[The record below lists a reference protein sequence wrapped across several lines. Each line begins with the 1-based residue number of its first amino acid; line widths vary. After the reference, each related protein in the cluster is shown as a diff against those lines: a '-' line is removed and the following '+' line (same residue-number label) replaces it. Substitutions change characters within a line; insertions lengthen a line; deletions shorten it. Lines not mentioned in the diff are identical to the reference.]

1 MGNYSWLLKVIN
13 GDFTIIDWKSILP
26 IINSSENNYF
36 YIDENECSE
45 VVSMTDLS
53 NFLNDRKLFGYLTNG
68 YIKSLCKISLHTKF
82 INDIDNEENI
92 DIIHNIKYP
101 KMYFEEEGWDRI
113 HYLEFHPGTENI
125 SWGSYAFDMN
135 ENELE
140 KSLVNEYKLI
150 HNIELTQEH
159 DDYEIKIYDEIRK
172 RKKEYMLN
180 LINDKFTNWNIKKL
194 DYSNKVETQNDKL
207 LTFMSLFGIRHEDYL
222 KNPIE
227 TTKILHKMLQK

>member
-13 GDFTIIDWKSILP
+13 GDFTIIDWESILP
-26 IINSSENNYF
+26 NINSLEDNYF
-36 YIDENECSE
+36 YINEYECSN

-53 NFLNDRKLFGYLTNG
+53 NFLDDTKLFGYLTNG
-68 YIKSLCKISLHTKF
+68 SIKSLCKISLHTKF
-82 INDIDNEENI
+82 INGVDNTDNI
-92 DIIHNIKYP
+92 TNIKYP

-113 HYLEFHPGTENI
+113 HFLEFHPGTEDI
-125 SWGSYAFDMN
+125 LWGSYAFDMN

-140 KSLVNEYKLI
+140 KSLVSEYKLI
-150 HNIELTQEH
+150 HNIELTQKH
-159 DDYEIKIYDEIRK
+159 DDFETKIYDEIRK

-180 LINDKFTNWNIKKL
+180 LINDKFTHWNIKKL

-207 LTFMSLFGIRHEDYL
+207 ITLMSLFGIRHEDFL

-227 TTKILHKMLQK
+227 TMKTFKKIIDK